1 MILQTKEHLL
11 HYMMKGYVH
20 LSKKDYG
27 FFNNLTY
34 MVKDNNQVTSNQNKL
49 FDKLIIKYQ
58 RQLRKAGFKIE
69 ELQKLEW
76 NVKLVDSSEHYLVPK
91 IYLDNDELCMRTPFN
106 SKFIQSLKVA
116 DDNTFIWN
124 KDQKIYR
131 SKFYTH
137 ALRIAYDLCKKHFDR
152 LEMSAE
158 IQELLKD
165 VWVYEG
171 VNLAPILSVDEGKYY
186 IKNINENLAEAVKE
200 IKLNNDP
207 NTLYQL
213 SRYGVMISEDIIND
227 DPVLRFASNFSV
239 KIDID
244 EFINK
249 PEFFKELNIKQV
261 CAPARYLHRGVIK
274 EDLLNFLRKNNIEI
288 YSNLEDF
295 EGECVF
301 IAGMSNTTLYNVELS
316 FGRASKRIAK
326 IVMLNNSR
334 PIEVK

>member
-1 MILQTKEHLL
+1 MMQKKEHLL
-11 HYMMKGYVH
+11 HFMMKGYVH

-34 MVKDNNQVTSNQNKL
+34 MIKEKDQVTSNQNKL

-58 RQLRKAGFKIE
+58 RQLRKLGHKIE

-76 NVKLVDSSEHYLVPK
+76 DATLVDSSEHYLVPK
-91 IYLDNDELCMRTPFN
+91 IYLDKGELCMRTPFN
-106 SKFIQSLKVA
+106 SKFIQSMKVS
-116 DDNTFIWN
+116 DDLTFTWN
-124 KDQKIYR
+124 KDEKIYR

-137 ALRIAYDLCKKHFDR
+137 ALRLAYDLCNKHFDK
-152 LEMSAE
+152 LELSEE

-171 VNLAPILSVDEGKYY
+171 VNLAPILSIDEGKYY
-186 IKNINENLAEAVKE
+186 IKNINENLAEAVKDIE
-200 IKLNNDP
+200 LNNDP
-207 NTLYQL
+207 YTLYQL
-213 SRYGVMISEDIIND
+213 SRYGVMISDDIIKD

-244 EFINK
+244 EFISK
-249 PEFFKELNIKQV
+249 PEFFKDLNIKQV

-295 EGECVF
+295 EGECIF
-301 IAGMSNTTLYNVELS
+301 IAGTSNTSLYNVELS
-316 FGRASKRIAK
+316 FGKSSKRIAK